1 LGYHAKPCGLLEVK
15 GYYTCLAEHMDRM
28 VLIGFLVQEHR
39 NMVLTDATPDGLLDQ
54 FEKYDPPQ
62 VDKWIEEKR
71 GCKAAE
77 GGHYLFILLDRP
89 S

>member
-1 LGYHAKPCGLLEVK
+1 
-15 GYYTCLAEHMDRM
+15 
-28 VLIGFLVQEHR
+28 
-39 NMVLTDATPDGLLDQ
+39 MVLTDATPDGLLDQ